1 MAYYT
6 PDQEAAVKK
15 LLLVS
20 NYYEILGLTK
30 HCTQAQLTQAWKR
43 LALQFHPD
51 KNQAPGSTEATKAI
65 NRAYDVLSDPQ
76 KREEYDEELRESE
89 RKERQRREDLHR
101 NRRPVYKPTKPKPA
115 QKSRRQKDGEFS
127 FCFVFICF
135 LPLLICV
142 VPALIPA
149 QSPVQHTRDHERGL
163 HHLWGREALDK
174 LRRY

>member
-1 MAYYT
+1 MSPSQASFT
-6 PDQEAAVKK
+6 ADQEAAVKK

-30 HCTQAQLTQAWKR
+30 PFTEAQLTQAWKR

-65 NRAYDVLSDPQ
+65 NRAYDILSDSQ
-76 KREEYDEELRESE
+76 SREEYDEELRESE
-89 RKERQRREDLHR
+89 RKEKQRREDLHR
-101 NRRPVYKPTKPKPA
+101 NRRPEYKPRRPKPA
-115 QKSRRQKDGEFS
+115 EKSRSQKDGEFS
-127 FCFVFICF
+127 FCFVFIFF

-149 QSPVQHTRDHERGL
+149 QSPVQLTMRKVYTISGAER
-163 HHLWGREALDK
+163 LWTD
-174 LRRY
+174 